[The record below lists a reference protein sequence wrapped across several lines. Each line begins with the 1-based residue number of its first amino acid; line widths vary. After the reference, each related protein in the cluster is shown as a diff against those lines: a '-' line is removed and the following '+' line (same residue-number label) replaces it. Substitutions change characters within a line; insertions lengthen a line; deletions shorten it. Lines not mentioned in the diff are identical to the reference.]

1 MYDTWILWVFC
12 WVFFGQYLFIF
23 FRHVFF
29 CVLEGKE
36 SYWLFCIVSPKNR
49 HSHSAIHLCAP
60 IQKDDWWKAQYL
72 LLLTAVPELSIR
84 LLFEWLKGFD
94 RLWLQFGHPLIDLVQ
109 QLTSFHV
116 DKKSCV
122 AWTVELKHVSLHWFS
137 TFWNRRLIFLY
148 ISMISYWGPERL
160 LLHIRSYPRLNLQKM
175 ISKSTT

>member
-109 QLTSFHV
+109 QLTSFMLIRNLVLPEQWNWNTYHFTGLAHFETDV
-116 DKKSCV
+116 
-122 AWTVELKHVSLHWFS
+122 LFFS
-137 TFWNRRLIFLY
+137 IFL
-148 ISMISYWGPERL
+148 W
-160 LLHIRSYPRLNLQKM
+160 
-175 ISKSTT
+175 